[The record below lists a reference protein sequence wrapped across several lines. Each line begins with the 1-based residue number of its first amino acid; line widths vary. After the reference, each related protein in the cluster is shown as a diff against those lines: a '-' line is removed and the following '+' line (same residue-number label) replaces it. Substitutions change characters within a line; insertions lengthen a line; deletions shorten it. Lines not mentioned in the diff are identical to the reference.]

1 MITRDDFH
9 EFHEEGFV
17 KVLRYVVNEDK
28 WITMHIDENDQFVV
42 ILWQRVKPGEK
53 FFVSMNPVS
62 TRFFNCLKLALILAN
77 RWANK
82 EE

>member
-1 MITRDDFH
+1 MITREDFH
-9 EFHEEGFV
+9 EFHEDGFV

-28 WITMHIDENDQFVV
+28 WITMHINENDQFVV

-53 FFVSMNPVS
+53 LLASMSPVS

-77 RWANK
+77 RWA
-82 EE
+82 E